1 MSIPEYFISCD
12 WGTTNFRLK
21 AVETSSL
28 NVMAEL
34 GTGGGIKSLYQL
46 YSEGTREGQTR
57 FFVDYLIQQV
67 RKLPSQYRDCQIV
80 ATGMASSNMGLQEL
94 EYATFPFSENGGSL
108 IWKRITLENKVDI
121 LLVSGVRSGTGMMR
135 GEEVQAIGLSEYLA
149 PYKKGIMVLPG
160 THSKHLV
167 YRYGSFVSLG
177 NYMTGELFE
186 VLSKNSILANSVA
199 QGPFTASGKTAFLEG
214 LGRGIDEGSGG

>member
-57 FFVDYLIQQV
+57 FFADYLIQQL

-80 ATGMASSNMGLQEL
+80 ATGMASSNIGLHEL

-108 IWKRITLENKVDI
+108 IWKRISLKNKVDL
-121 LLVSGVRSGTGMMR
+121 LLVSGVRSKTGMMR
-135 GEEVQAIGLSEYLA
+135 GEEAQAIGLSEYLT
-149 PYKKGIMVLPG
+149 PYDRGILVLPG
-160 THSKHLV
+160 THSKHLA
-167 YRYGSFVSLG
+167 YELGNFISLR

-186 VLSKNSILANSVA
+186 VLSKNSILANSVVP
-199 QGPFTASGKTAFLEG
+199 GPLTDWGKEAFLEG
-214 LGRGIDEGSGG
+214 